1 MADQDVLELD
11 ALEPPFNVDPYSTF
25 ARLRQEPVRR
35 VRMLGLP
42 AWLVTR
48 YEDVR
53 QALADPRLS
62 NDVRN
67 ASPAAIAAAPW
78 LDAREAFGIGRNMM
92 QTDPPDH
99 TRLRRLVGAAF
110 TPGRIE
116 ALRPRIQQIADELVD
131 EFLPR
136 GRADLVEE
144 FAIPLPTTVIME
156 LLGVPAQDR
165 HDFKRWND
173 VAAAEPDDPAE
184 AIAAYRSIVSYL
196 GELIARKERELAA
209 GTGADDLLTALI
221 AARDEGGRLSHE
233 ELLSMGWLLLAAG
246 LETVAD
252 LIGTGTLALLGS
264 PDQLAALRRDPTLL
278 ESAIEELLR
287 YDGPIHTA
295 ICRFTT
301 AEVEIGGVV
310 IPGGGEPVLLAT
322 AAADRDP
329 ARFAD
334 PDALDLRRDTVG
346 HLGFGHGVHFCLGA
360 PLARLE
366 SRIAFRT
373 LLDRCADLALA
384 VPVSEL
390 QWRRSANLR
399 GVKHLPVTFTAA

>member
-165 HDFKRWND
+165 QDFKRWND
-173 VAAAEPDDPAE
+173 LAAAEPDDPAE

-196 GELIARKERELAA
+196 AELIARKERELAA

-221 AARDEGGRLSHE
+221 AARDEGGRCWS
-233 ELLSMGWLLLAAG
+233 
-246 LETVAD
+246 
-252 LIGTGTLALLGS
+252 
-264 PDQLAALRRDPTLL
+264 RRSRSS
-278 ESAIEELLR
+278 SA
-287 YDGPIHTA
+287 
-295 ICRFTT
+295 TT
-301 AEVEIGGVV
+301 A
-310 IPGGGEPVLLAT
+310 PST
-322 AAADRDP
+322 
-329 ARFAD
+329 
-334 PDALDLRRDTVG
+334 
-346 HLGFGHGVHFCLGA
+346 
-360 PLARLE
+360 
-366 SRIAFRT
+366 
-373 LLDRCADLALA
+373 
-384 VPVSEL
+384 
-390 QWRRSANLR
+390 RRSAVLR
-399 GVKHLPVTFTAA
+399 PPRWRSAAWSSRAAASPCCWRPRRPTETRPGTRTRTPWTSTATPSGTSASATASTSAWVRRWPGWSPGSRSGPCSTAAPTSRSPCRSRSCSGGAAPTSAA